1 MFGSQTKKDA
11 SLETVEEEAGTPTS
25 LEASA
30 PEASVEESAPSK
42 PKSNFWGG
50 SASKS
55 FTGLGES
62 SSSSAAKVNAQLKRN
77 QEKLAQWKDE
87 SSLRHQRAKDTMSAC
102 LSR

>member
-62 SSSSAAKVNAQLKRN
+62 SSSSAPKVNAQLRGISKSSPNGRTSHPSGIRGPKT
-77 QEKLAQWKDE
+77 QCWLA
-87 SSLRHQRAKDTMSAC
+87 C
-102 LSR
+102 